1 MSLPSRSHHILSQ
14 GPDFDLEYL
23 RLTNKQMLKVTVY
36 NKMGS
41 PSEAPGAVG
50 QHDLI
55 AVYGGDV
62 NWEDEL
68 SAELEKQIGT
78 LLITGITS
86 DGI

>member
-1 MSLPSRSHHILSQ
+1 MI
-14 GPDFDLEYL
+14 
-23 RLTNKQMLKVTVY
+23 
-36 NKMGS
+36 S

-50 QHDLI
+50 QHNLI

-68 SAELEKQIGT
+68 SAVLEKQIGT

-86 DGI
+86 YRI